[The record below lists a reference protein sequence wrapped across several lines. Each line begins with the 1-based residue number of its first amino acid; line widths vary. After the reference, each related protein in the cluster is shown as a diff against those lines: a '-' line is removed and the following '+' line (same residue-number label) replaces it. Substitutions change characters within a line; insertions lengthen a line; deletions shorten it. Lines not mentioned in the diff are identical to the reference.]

1 MELKRVSTFI
11 ASIVFIFS
19 SIVMAFPSAGYV
31 KAITTEGHIEEN
43 TLRVHYKRQ
52 DNEYSKLGLW
62 LWEDVETPTDNW
74 PNGSIPFEKGNQTEY
89 GVYIDIPIKEDA
101 KKIGLLVVDRETGD
115 KDGDD
120 QLIELFSPKINQV
133 WIEEG
138 SDEVHFVEP
147 IKLPDHTIRIHYKA
161 DEYDQLGL
169 WLWED
174 VVNDSG
180 MQGDWPTAATPFTQ
194 EHIGPYGAYIDVE
207 VKEDAEKISFLVV
220 NQSTG
225 EQGADMTFQLT
236 DGITQLFIQEGDTMV
251 YTNPYG
257 AMSTVLQSGELL
269 SEGKMMLRF
278 SKVDEAELASLQEQ
292 LQVID
297 HAGNEVKIEHIQMT
311 NEKEIEITGE
321 FTQERGPFKLMFNEQ
336 SMMITSGWRMIDEQ
350 YGYDGQL
357 GAELHENG
365 EATLRVWSPK
375 ADRVSVVLYD
385 KNDQST
391 IIAEDLEMTLGD
403 RGVWEVRLKKE
414 NTNIDQLNGYYYHYA
429 IEHGDNRVLALDPY
443 AKSMAAWNNN
453 GNDTIGKAAI
463 VNPSSIGPELDFAK
477 IEGFEKRED
486 AIIYEVHVRDFTSD
500 PHIADELT
508 SQFGT
513 FAAFVEKLDYIE
525 SLGVTHIQ
533 LLPVLSYYFANEL
546 KNADR
551 MLDYASTNTNYNWGY
566 DPHSYFSLTGMY
578 SENPNDPELRIAEF
592 KRLVDEIHRRGMGVV
607 LDVVYN
613 HTARVEIFEDL
624 VPNYY
629 HFMEADG
636 RPKTSF
642 GGGRLGTT
650 HKMSRRVLVDSIK
663 YLVDEYK
670 VDGFRFDMMGDHDAE
685 SIQMAYDEAKKINPN
700 IVMIGEGWV
709 TYEGDTEDPNV
720 MPADQQW
727 MQYTESVGSFS
738 DEFRNELKSGF
749 GSEGEPRFITGG
761 ARNIDQILDNIKAQP
776 HNFVADDPGDVVP
789 YIAAHDNLTLH
800 DVIAQS
806 IKKDPDYHQQ
816 EIHERIRIGNALVL
830 TSQGVAFIHA
840 GQEFGRTK
848 QYRAETNEAPYK
860 STYMEDENG
869 QPFTY
874 PYFIHDSYDSTD
886 IINRIDWEKATNQ
899 ELYPVNY
906 MTREYTAGLIKL
918 RRSTDAFRLGS
929 KELIDTNITKVN
941 IPEVSDQDLL
951 IGYRNEA
958 TNGDLYYVFINADVQ
973 ERTMTVEENL
983 SDGLIIVDKETAGTN
998 AIEKPVGVEL
1008 IANQLTLSPLTT
1020 TVFKVEKEGMDENVG
1035 EIAPPESDDTDGDDQ
1050 GVSKEEG
1057 SGTDGDIN
1065 TEKDENEKPSS
1076 EDKDNET
1083 SDVVNRPEQEKQAG
1097 EKLPNT
1103 ATQTFNYL
1111 LVGAVIML
1119 VGIALLITRRLKK

>member
-1 MELKRVSTFI
+1 M
-11 ASIVFIFS
+11 ASIVFVLSSMIF
-19 SIVMAFPSAGYV
+19 AFPEPVHVGAVS
-31 KAITTEGHIEEN
+31 TEDTIEEN
-43 TLRVHYKRQ
+43 TLRIHYKRQ
-52 DNEYSKLGLW
+52 DNDYSKLGLW
-62 LWEDVETPTDNW
+62 LWEDVENPTDNW
-74 PNGSIPFEKGNQTEY
+74 PHGSIPFEKGNQTEY
-89 GVYIDIPIKEDA
+89 GAYIDIPIKEHA
-101 KKIGLLVVDRETGD
+101 KKIGLLVIDRETGD

-120 QLIELFSPKINQV
+120 KLIKLFSPQINEV

-147 IKLPDHTIRIHYKA
+147 INLPDHTVRIHYKA
-161 DEYDQLGL
+161 DAYDELGL

-180 MQGDWPTAATPFTQ
+180 MQGDWPTAATPFIQ

-220 NQSTG
+220 NRSTG
-225 EQGADMTFQLT
+225 EQSGDMTFQLA
-236 DGITQLFIQEGDTMV
+236 DGVTQLFIQEGDTMV

-257 AMSTVLQSGELL
+257 AISTVLQSGELL
-269 SEGKMMLRF
+269 SEGKMRLRF
-278 SKVDEAELASLQEQ
+278 SKVNESELASLQEQ
-292 LQVID
+292 LQVMD
-297 HAGNEVKIEHIQMT
+297 QAGNEVKIEGIQMI
-311 NEKEIEITGE
+311 NEQEIEVNGA
-321 FTQERGPFKLMFNEQ
+321 FPQDQGPFKVIFNEQ
-336 SMMITSGWRMIDEQ
+336 TVIITSGWKMMDEQ
-350 YGYDGQL
+350 YGYDGEL

-385 KNDQST
+385 KNDQSA
-391 IIAEDLEMTLGD
+391 IIAEDIGMTLGD
-403 RGVWEVRLKKE
+403 RGVWEVRLNKE

-429 IEHGDNRVLALDPY
+429 IEHGDKRVLALDPY
-443 AKSMAAWNNN
+443 AKSMAAWNSN
-453 GNDTIGKAAI
+453 GEDKIGKAAI
-463 VNPSSIGPELDFAK
+463 VNPSSIGPELNFAT

-500 PHIADELT
+500 PNIADELT

-533 LLPVLSYYFANEL
+533 LLPVLSYYFANEFE
-546 KNADR
+546 NADR

-566 DPHSYFSLTGMY
+566 DPQSYFSLTGMY

-636 RPKTSF
+636 TPKTSF

-685 SIQMAYDEAKKINPN
+685 SIQIAYDEAKKLNPN
-700 IVMIGEGWV
+700 IVMIGEGWI

-727 MQYTESVGSFS
+727 MQHTESVGSFS

-761 ARNIDQILDNIKAQP
+761 PRNIDQILDNIKAQP
-776 HNFVADDPGDVVP
+776 HNFFADDPGDVVP

-806 IKKDPDYHQQ
+806 IKKDPEHHQE
-816 EIHERIRIGNALVL
+816 EIHQRIRIGNALVL
-830 TSQGVAFIHA
+830 TSQGTAFIHA

-848 QYRAETNEAPYK
+848 QFRVETNEAPYK

-929 KELIDTNITKVN
+929 KELIDTNITKVR
-941 IPEVSDQDLL
+941 IPEVNEQDLV

-958 TNGDLYYVFINADVQ
+958 RNGDVYYVFINADKQ
-973 ERTMTVEENL
+973 ERTLSIEENL
-983 SDGLIIVDKETAGTN
+983 SEGMIIVDKETAGIN
-998 AIEKPVGVEL
+998 EIKEPVGVEL
-1008 IANQLTLSPLTT
+1008 SANQLTLSSLTT
-1020 TVFKVEKEGMDENVG
+1020 TVIKVGKEGMDENEKEDEEEV
-1035 EIAPPESDDTDGDDQ
+1035 APPEIDDSNEIDQ
-1050 GVSKEEG
+1050 GTSNEEDV
-1057 SGTDGDIN
+1057 TDKDEAIN
-1065 TEKDENEKPSS
+1065 TENDKNEKPSD
-1076 EDKDNET
+1076 EDKDGET
-1083 SDVVNRPEQEKQAG
+1083 SDVVDKPEQEKQPG

-1111 LVGAVIML
+1111 LVGAVIIL
-1119 VGIALLITRRLKK
+1119 VGVALLLARRRKK